1 MAKYPFPYQFWAFL
15 SANLTGES
23 ILPFDFGHRTDHYFV
38 SRHELDGMRSDPIF
52 FYRSFSAD
60 WQRVFK
66 QKLFFD
72 AKSITPASKY
82 FIPPTIFCELNSQEI
97 IEIVKVIENNLNKN
111 TSFFGQKSKILEN
124 YRNDEV
130 YGIYS
135 FGLRRLFYLF
145 NYLNKFKEN
154 KTEVKEEIMT
164 AFKWCLGQKYDERS
178 SDEPL
183 YRVINFYIYLLR
195 KERTL
200 FTNNEHEK
208 LFLEII
214 KKVLELNLD
223 LTPFA
228 RTDSVLELIDTF
240 VYIFRENNN
249 EIKKI
254 IKLAVSLVDVLALRD
269 FPNIFSLH
277 VEWNKF
283 LADLQHDDY
292 FDVSDRRNGFFIE
305 HVCAFARSGKVSHKE
320 GVDVL
325 ITIFEKIMSVIPKES
340 SESRSNFRYKKDY
353 YSLPFQSKELLKSF
367 FNTYTSV
374 YTKAL
379 GLGSESDTS
388 LIKRFFIDLDI
399 EFYDNV
405 FDSEFD
411 TLLFFKDIEFLETK
425 PRLIY
430 FYE

>member
-23 ILPFDFGHRTDHYFV
+23 ILPFDFGRRFSYFV
-38 SRHELDGMRSDPIF
+38 SRHELDGMRSDPVF
-52 FYRSFSAD
+52 FYRSFSVD
-60 WQRVFK
+60 WQRAFK
-66 QKLFFD
+66 QKLLFD

-82 FIPPTIFCELNSQEI
+82 FIPPTIFCELNCEEI
-97 IEIVKVIENNLNKN
+97 TEIVKVIENNLNKN

-154 KTEVKEEIMT
+154 KTEVKEEIIT
-164 AFKWCLGQKYDERS
+164 AFKWCLGQEYNERS
-178 SDEPL
+178 DDNHL
-183 YRVINFYIYLLR
+183 YRVIYFYIYLLR
-195 KERTL
+195 KEKAI
-200 FTNNEHEK
+200 FTDFEHEK

-228 RTDSVLELIDTF
+228 RENSILQLIDTF

-254 IKLAVSLVDVLALRD
+254 IKLAVSPVDVLALRD

-277 VEWNKF
+277 VEWSEF
-283 LADLQHDDY
+283 LADLQRDDY
-292 FDVSDRRNGFFIE
+292 FDVSDTKNNFFIE
-305 HVCAFARSGKVSHKE
+305 NVCGFVRGGKISHKE

-325 ITIFEKIMSVIPKES
+325 VTIFEKIISVIPKAS

-353 YSLPFQSKELLKSF
+353 YSLPFQGKELLKSF

-379 GLGSESDTS
+379 GLGSESDIS
-388 LIKRFFIDLDI
+388 LIKRFFIDLDM

-405 FDSEFD
+405 FDSELD
-411 TLLFFKDIEFLETK
+411 TILFLKDINFIDTK
-425 PRLIY
+425 PKFIY